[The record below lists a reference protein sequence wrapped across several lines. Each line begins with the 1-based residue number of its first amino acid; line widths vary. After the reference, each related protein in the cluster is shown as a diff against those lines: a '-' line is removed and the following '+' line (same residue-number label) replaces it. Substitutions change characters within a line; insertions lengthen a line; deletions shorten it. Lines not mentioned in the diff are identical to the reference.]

1 MAFFRNDAVNR
12 VNLHAGVQ
20 ALAQNAGHIFLL
32 VFLVRA
38 GVSVP
43 MALLAQAGIVAG
55 RFVLRPALL
64 PLAKRLGLKPLM
76 IAGALVVALQ
86 YPLLGEVHGLGPALW
101 ILVATAAV
109 GEVTYY
115 AAMNAYFARVG
126 DAEHRGHQVA
136 IRQVLAATAGIA
148 APPLAAWSLLTL
160 GPRLTFGLVAVVQML
175 SVLPLLGA
183 PNVAVPKAAPG
194 VLRHAR
200 TAVWLNVTD
209 GWLDA
214 CFFFVWQ
221 LALFVS
227 LGESLAAY
235 GGAMALA
242 GLVGAVFGLWLGPH
256 VDAGHGRRAVAI
268 AYAVGTA
275 VVLLRAAGL
284 GAPWLAIAANALGAL
299 FMPLLVPPLVAVTS
313 NMAKAGPCVLRFQ
326 LATEAGWDVG
336 CFTACLL
343 AAGLFAVGA
352 PPVVEVLLV
361 VPALAAGFLL
371 LRRCY
376 QRPTLV

>member
-1 MAFFRNDAVNR
+1 MFFRNDAVNR
-12 VNLHAGVQ
+12 VNLHGGVQ
-20 ALAQNAGHIFLL
+20 SLARNAGHIFVL

-43 MALLAQAGIVAG
+43 MALLAQAGIVVG

-64 PLAKRLGLKPLM
+64 PLAKRFGLKPLM
-76 IAGALVVALQ
+76 IGGALVVALQ

-101 ILVATAAV
+101 MLVAVAAL

-126 DAEHRGHQVA
+126 DAEHRGHQIA
-136 IRQVLAATAGIA
+136 IREVLAAIAGIA
-148 APPLAAWSLLTL
+148 APPLAAWGLLTI
-160 GPRLTFGLVAVVQML
+160 GPRATFAVVTLVQMA

-183 PNVAVPKAAPG
+183 PNVTVPATTPGLFKDARMGMALNAV
-194 VLRHAR
+194 
-200 TAVWLNVTD
+200 D

-242 GLVGAVFGLWLGPH
+242 GLVGAAFGIWLGPH
-256 VDAGHGRRAVAI
+256 VDAGHGRRAAAI
-268 AYAVGTA
+268 AYGVGTA
-275 VVLLRAAGL
+275 VVLLRAVGL
-284 GAPWLAIAANALGAL
+284 GTPWLAVAANALGAL
-299 FMPLLVPPLVAVTS
+299 FMPLLVPPMVAVTS
-313 NMAKAGPCVLRFQ
+313 NMAKASPCVLRFQ
-326 LATEAGWDVG
+326 LATEGAWDVG
-336 CFTACLL
+336 CLAACLL
-343 AAGLFAVGA
+343 AAGLFAIGA

-361 VPALAAGFLL
+361 TPALLAGYLL

-376 QRPTLV
+376 RRPTLV